1 MYLIIGLGNPGPRYE
16 LTRHN
21 VGFLVAD
28 SLAEKQRIAL
38 TQSKYRSLY
47 GEGEIEG
54 CKVMIAKPMTYMNNS
69 GQAAKL
75 ILSALKIHPKQVLV
89 IHDDID
95 LPLGK
100 IKIKT
105 KGGDAGQL
113 GVRSITEKFGNDEFY
128 RIRVGVGRPDNPA
141 DIVDYVLTS
150 FPESD
155 AQLLN
160 DIVEKAVLRV
170 EETLA
175 EINKRNHKAEEDGE
189 C

>member
-1 MYLIIGLGNPGPRYE
+1 MIIGLGNPGPRYE

-47 GEGEIEG
+47 GEGEIAG

-95 LPLGK
+95 LPLGN

-113 GVRSITEKFGNDEFY
+113 GVRSITEKFGNDEFH

-141 DIVDYVLTS
+141 DIVDYVLTA

-155 AQLLN
+155 AKLLN
-160 DIVEKAVLRV
+160 DVVEKAVLRV
-170 EETLA
+170 EETLV
-175 EINKRNHKAEEDGE
+175 EINKRNHQTEEDGE

>member
-1 MYLIIGLGNPGPRYE
+1 LIIGLGNPGPRYE

-21 VGFLVAD
+21 VGFLIAD
-28 SLAEKQRIAL
+28 SLAKKQRITL

-75 ILSALKIHPKQVLV
+75 ILSAFNIHPKKVLV

-113 GVRSITEKFGNDEFY
+113 GVRSIAEKFGNDEFY

-141 DIVDYVLTS
+141 DIVDYVLTP
-150 FPESD
+150 FPDSD

-160 DIVEKAVLRV
+160 DVVEKAVLRV

-175 EINKRNHKAEEDGE
+175 EINKRNNQTEEGGA